1 MENLQIPHSLRPL
14 RSDDRHG
21 HQSPLQSEAGAKV
34 SSLPETKVVEWP
46 AHLLQKDLIEDAT
59 ATGSPRKR
67 KSSNGKRRKEV
78 AISIQS
84 KSAQVLRQ
92 VREGSDSLSVEELK
106 RLEAYADRINQL
118 IEKRASRRQQEDGPA
133 LKHNAEQV
141 QQLLTE
147 MTASL
152 QTDNV
157 TTPPLKSSP
166 PPQDWQRSEQEAE
179 KAAQVLRQL
188 NHREPVNSDFARPP
202 NSRPTR
208 FTHRASW
215 QNRWS
220 LKVGQLLQVPAQP
233 IDRLG
238 DAMLWAA
245 LAAVV
250 RVGGKLLTAAHP
262 VFGPLA
268 LLLMIAPAAIA
279 LFLAC
284 SAPRAGVI
292 SFYRLFL
299 IMLGFVIGGKL

>member
-1 MENLQIPHSLRPL
+1 MENLQVSHSLRPL
-14 RSDDRHG
+14 QSDDRHG
-21 HQSPLQSEAGAKV
+21 HHSPPQGESGVKV
-34 SSLPETKVVEWP
+34 SSLPEAKVVEWP
-46 AHLLQKDLIEDAT
+46 ARLLQKDLIEDAT
-59 ATGSPRKR
+59 VTSSSRKR
-67 KSSNGKRRKEV
+67 KSPNGRKRKEV
-78 AISIQS
+78 AISIQPR
-84 KSAQVLRQ
+84 SAQVFRQ
-92 VREGSDSLSVEELK
+92 VREGSDPLSVEEVK

-118 IEKRASRRQQEDGPA
+118 LEERASRRQQENAPS
-133 LKHNAEQV
+133 LKHKAEHV

-147 MTASL
+147 MPAPL
-152 QTDNV
+152 QTGSI
-157 TTPPLKSSP
+157 TAPPLKSSLP
-166 PPQDWQRSEQEAE
+166 SQDWQRSEQEAE

-188 NHREPVNSDFARPP
+188 NHREPLNSGFVRPT
-202 NSRPTR
+202 NSRPAR
-208 FTHRASW
+208 FNPRANW

-220 LKVGQLLQVPAQP
+220 LKVGQLLQVPAKP
-233 IDRLG
+233 IDRVG
-238 DAMLWAA
+238 DAMLWAV